1 MLQDNRKTVLVK
13 TAITFVILFTTLL
26 IIQFSFGKTRENYL
40 GDPWEYAA
48 IGDSLFASGHFNL
61 LDIESPI
68 TVWGG
73 GDYRGYVF
81 PVLLGVCGHI
91 DQIFGLNCTWW
102 IVSSFI
108 YAGLFLVYF
117 KFIKDAGI
125 RKTSDF
131 SVIRNLIPF
140 GFVLVFF
147 YGLITNALTDMLAAL
162 LAIAA
167 AEVLLLA
174 IRSTGRKKYLYF
186 FLTGMV
192 SYLAYNIRTIYM
204 LEVFGM
210 VITAVISEVIL
221 LKKEDVI
228 SLVEKV
234 KRLCSAFVLMFAG
247 FYFAALPQVYLNY
260 SRYNSLS
267 PKVRVNG
274 LFAQQLWWG
283 IGITKYGTY
292 VGNDGIHD
300 VPMKFIDATGMAIQ
314 KAFESEGYEISL
326 KTYILAFL
334 KYPVDF
340 ISILW
345 KHLWN
350 ALFVMFP
357 ETFIEDLTKDRSLYV
372 ILGLCIVI
380 LFIFLLYDDIKNGI
394 KEISL
399 SSILIVGSLL
409 LPSIAI
415 LFGALEERFLIVLYL
430 LIYGRVSDYQK
441 NGKKSRQ
448 DIFSL
453 LIKIAIGLVIA
464 FTAISVEGGIMAGL
478 KGIDGIVP
486 LTFNGK

>member
-1 MLQDNRKTVLVK
+1 
-13 TAITFVILFTTLL
+13 
-26 IIQFSFGKTRENYL
+26 
-40 GDPWEYAA
+40 
-48 IGDSLFASGHFNL
+48 
-61 LDIESPI
+61 
-68 TVWGG
+68 
-73 GDYRGYVF
+73 
-81 PVLLGVCGHI
+81 
-91 DQIFGLNCTWW
+91 
-102 IVSSFI
+102 
-108 YAGLFLVYF
+108 
-117 KFIKDAGI
+117 
-125 RKTSDF
+125 
-131 SVIRNLIPF
+131 
-140 GFVLVFF
+140 
-147 YGLITNALTDMLAAL
+147 
-162 LAIAA
+162 
-167 AEVLLLA
+167 
-174 IRSTGRKKYLYF
+174 
-186 FLTGMV
+186 
-192 SYLAYNIRTIYM
+192 
-204 LEVFGM
+204 
-210 VITAVISEVIL
+210 
-221 LKKEDVI
+221 
-228 SLVEKV
+228 
-234 KRLCSAFVLMFAG
+234 
-247 FYFAALPQVYLNY
+247 
-260 SRYNSLS
+260 
-267 PKVRVNG
+267 
-274 LFAQQLWWG
+274 
-283 IGITKYGTY
+283 
-292 VGNDGIHD
+292 
-300 VPMKFIDATGMAIQ
+300 MKFIDATGIAIQ
-314 KAFESEGYEISL
+314 NAFESEGYEISL
-326 KTYILAFL
+326 KTYILAFF

-448 DIFSL
+448 DIVSL